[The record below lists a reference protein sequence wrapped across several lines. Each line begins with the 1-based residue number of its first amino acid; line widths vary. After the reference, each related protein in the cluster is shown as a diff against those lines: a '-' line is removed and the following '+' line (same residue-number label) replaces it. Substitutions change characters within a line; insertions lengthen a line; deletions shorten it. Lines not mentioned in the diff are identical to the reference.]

1 MNVLVSTWEFKL
13 SRFTSGTTKKTK
25 NALRDR
31 GDKQLEGVDYF
42 KTYVPVFQWN
52 TVILIIILEMI
63 LDLKSKQ
70 GHVTAAF
77 LHDDVPEGENSYV
90 VMPRGFISKENDL
103 NHEGNCMN

>member
-42 KTYVPVFQWN
+42 DTYV
-52 TVILIIILEMI
+52 TVVQGTTVRLMLILEMV
-63 LDLKSKQ
+63 LDIFSGMLFVCYSWNQ
-70 GHVTAAF
+70 
-77 LHDDVPEGENSYV
+77 EGVLWGWLSPSLE
-90 VMPRGFISKENDL
+90 PPCTPTL
-103 NHEGNCMN
+103 Q